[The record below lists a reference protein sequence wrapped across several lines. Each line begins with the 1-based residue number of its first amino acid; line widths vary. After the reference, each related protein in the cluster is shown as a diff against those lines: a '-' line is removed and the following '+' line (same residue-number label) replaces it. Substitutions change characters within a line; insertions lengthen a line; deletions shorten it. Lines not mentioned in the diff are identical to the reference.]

1 MLKMQYNTNF
11 EIVIQPISS
20 LYDLLPNNQTSTYLK
35 ELSNVNNY
43 SDYITAQDT
52 TYKLSDASKKQL
64 ESYISNLNFTKF
76 IDNKEKFEF
85 NFIVLPYD
93 NDALKLSYPDIDET
107 KVINND
113 FTLESIINSIE
124 TNIRKIQNE
133 HTDLQYI
140 KIFYYVPLYDNEQLE
155 YRYKR
160 ESIKSPI
167 YYKDVFNIKNFE
179 KIKNLPMIN
188 NIQINDTIKSSLES
202 LFSKLKKKDNTG
214 DDIEFIKFL
223 DTLYKYSRN
232 KKTRDDI
239 INKSK
244 FYKVLIL
251 YSTDFLDKDITKLN
265 NETYYELP
273 SLSIEKEY
281 IETNKTMQD
290 YLKEEKTYI
299 DSTFKKNKDNYKC
312 IGKINKVGYNKYK
325 FTLLLRELIFGNKLN
340 DTIIDLYIKIETNV
354 FGFIHNYSIYYE
366 EEDEEDEETKKTKQI
381 KYVQIQNTKGILK
394 IFDENEIKVLKY
406 NNIDK
411 SLSDSNELI
420 IPKVYKINEEPLKTY
435 LKRDPTSIDMINYL
449 TSPTELSNYQL
460 FVEQYYPKL
469 KFKKR
474 KLENKLV
481 TNKEEYKSFLKLLFK
496 ENALFHLKPR
506 DNQVVSNTQYKMKME
521 NVSIYE
527 FNNATNTNYK
537 EALDTLFHKKLQ
549 SKYNKIILNTKPD
562 FLIYVNLLLQKNNF
576 KKTNYDCKEIK
587 YKLLKYTKKLVL
599 GGTLKLK
606 ENKKSKQNIKHN
618 IKQKSK
624 QKKHNKYNRECYS
637 KQLSRRFS
645 HRKV

>member
-1 MLKMQYNTNF
+1 MLKMQYNSNF

-20 LYDLLPNNQTSTYLK
+20 LYDLLPNKQTSTYLK

-43 SDYITAQDT
+43 GEYITTEDPKFVLKDDSKQ
-52 TYKLSDASKKQL
+52 KLI
-64 ESYISNLNFTKF
+64 SYMNDLTFTKI
-76 IDNKEKFEF
+76 IDNREKFEF
-85 NFIVLPYD
+85 NFIVLSYYKD
-93 NDALKLSYPDIDET
+93 TLEQSYPDIDEK
-107 KVINND
+107 KVINID
-113 FTLESIINSIE
+113 FTIESIINSIE

-140 KIFYYVPLYDNEQLE
+140 KIFYHVPLYDNEQLE
-155 YRYKR
+155 YRYKKV
-160 ESIKSPI
+160 SMKSPI
-167 YYKDVFNIKNFE
+167 YYKNLFNIKNFE
-179 KIKNLPMIN
+179 KIKNLPMITN
-188 NIQINDTIKSSLES
+188 LQINDTIKFSIES
-202 LFSKLKKKDNTG
+202 LFSKLKKKYIG
-214 DDIEFIKFL
+214 SEIEFIKFL
-223 DTLYKYSRN
+223 ETLYKYSRN
-232 KKTRDDI
+232 KKARDDI
-239 INKSK
+239 IYKSK

-340 DTIIDLYIKIETNV
+340 DNTIPLYIKIDTNA
-354 FGFIHNYSIYYE
+354 FGFIHNYSIYDE
-366 EEDEEDEETKKTKQI
+366 EDDEDEEKETKKTKQY
-381 KYVQIQNTKGILK
+381 KFVQIQNTKGILK
-394 IFDENEIKVLKY
+394 IFDENEIKLLKY

-411 SLSDSNELI
+411 SLSDSNEFI
-420 IPKVYKINEEPLKTY
+420 IPKLYKINEEPLKTY

-469 KFKKR
+469 KFKKK

-481 TNKEEYKSFLKLLFK
+481 TNKEEYKLFLKLLFK

-506 DNQVVSNTQYKMKME
+506 DNQVVSGTQYKMKMD

-527 FNNATNTNYK
+527 FNNATQEIYK

-549 SKYNKIILNTKPD
+549 SKYNKIIFNTKPD

-587 YKLLKYTKKLVL
+587 YKLLKYTKRLVL

-606 ENKKSKQNIKHN
+606 ESKQKD
-618 IKQKSK
+618 KSK
-624 QKKHNKYNRECYS
+624 QKKHNKYNRTCYS
-637 KQLSRRFS
+637 NQFRRRFS
-645 HRKV
+645 IRKV